1 MFNSLSKILGDKF
14 SRKDDL
20 SKQIE
25 IVKVFDLYRA
35 EIKNLW
41 PEEEIIIVSLKDKT
55 LLVQLNNSVLA
66 NVLRLREH
74 TVIHKI
80 NALMSKEVIK
90 KIIYR
95 F

>member
-25 IVKVFDLYRA
+25 IVKVFDLSRA
-35 EIKNLW
+35 ELEKIVPDEKVK
-41 PEEEIIIVSLKDKT
+41 IVSLKNGT
-55 LLVQLNNSVLA
+55 LLLEIPNSVVA
-66 NVLRLREH
+66 GELRLREANLISK
-74 TVIHKI
+74 V
-80 NALMSKEVIK
+80 NANLGKEVVK

>member
-1 MFNSLSKILGDKF
+1 MFNSLSKLLGDKF

-25 IVKVFDLYRA
+25 IVKVFDVYR
-35 EIKNLW
+35 EEMKNLF
-41 PEEEIIIVSLKDKT
+41 PEEEITVVSLKDKT
-55 LLVQLNNSVLA
+55 LLIQLNNSVLA
-66 NVLRLREH
+66 NELRLREWN
-74 TVIHKI
+74 IISKI
-80 NALMSKEVIK
+80 NATMSKEVVK

>member
-1 MFNSLSKILGDKF
+1 MFNSLSKLLHDKF

-25 IVKVFDLYRA
+25 IVKVFDIYRA
-35 EIKNLW
+35 EIKNVF
-41 PEEEIIIVSLKDKT
+41 PEEDIEVVSLKDKT
-55 LLVQLNNSVLA
+55 LLVRLNNSVLA
-66 NVLRLREH
+66 NELRLREAN
-74 TVIHKI
+74 VIHKI
-80 NALMSKEVIK
+80 NAVMSKEVLN